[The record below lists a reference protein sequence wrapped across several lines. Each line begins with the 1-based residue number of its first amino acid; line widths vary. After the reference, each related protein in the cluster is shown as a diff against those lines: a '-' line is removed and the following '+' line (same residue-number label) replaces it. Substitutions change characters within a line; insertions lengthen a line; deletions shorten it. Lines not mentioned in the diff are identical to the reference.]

1 MVVGGAQVNPERPV
15 RTLAEPAGYEE
26 EIKKS
31 RFVCY
36 AARADDPEEAM
47 LFLESVKDPSATH
60 NCWAY
65 KIGPAYRFSDDSEP
79 GGTAGQPILRAI
91 EGHGLDNVIVV
102 VIRHFGG
109 IKLGAGGLA
118 RAYGGMAAECLRRAR
133 IIELQP
139 QRRLRIEIPYAL
151 SAKLYPLLAAAGA
164 RRLGEAYASDHLVW
178 EVEVDAARVSE
189 LEAALR
195 DASKGSVRVQTLE

>member
-1 MVVGGAQVNPERPV
+1 MNPQRPL

-26 EIKKS
+26 EIRKS
-31 RFVCY
+31 RFVCF
-36 AARADDPEEAM
+36 AARADDAEEAR

-65 KIGPAYRFSDDSEP
+65 RIGPAYRFSDDGEP

-91 EGHGLDNVIVV
+91 EGHGLDHVV
-102 VIRHFGG
+102 VVVTRYFGG
-109 IKLGAGGLA
+109 VKLGAGGLA
-118 RAYGGMAAECLRRAR
+118 RAYGGVAAECLRRAR
-133 IIELQP
+133 ILEIQP
-139 QRRLRIEIPYAL
+139 QRRLLVAIPYAL
-151 SAKLYPLLAAAGA
+151 SAKLYPILVAAGA

-178 EVEVDAARVSE
+178 EVEVDAARVPE

-195 DASKGSVRVQTLE
+195 DASKGSVRVQPLE

>member
-1 MVVGGAQVNPERPV
+1 MNPQRPL

-31 RFVCY
+31 RFVCF
-36 AARADDPEEAM
+36 AARADDAEEAR

-65 KIGPAYRFSDDSEP
+65 RIGPAYRFSDDGEP

-91 EGHGLDNVIVV
+91 EGHGLDHVV
-102 VIRHFGG
+102 VVVTRYFGG
-109 IKLGAGGLA
+109 VKLGAGGLA
-118 RAYGGMAAECLRRAR
+118 RAYGGVAAECLRRAR
-133 IIELQP
+133 ILEIQP
-139 QRRLRIEIPYAL
+139 QRRLMVAIPYAL
-151 SAKLYPLLAAAGA
+151 SAKLYPILVAAGA

-178 EVEVDAARVSE
+178 EVEVDAARVPE
-189 LEAALR
+189 LEDALR
-195 DASKGSVRVQTLE
+195 DASKGSVRVQPLE